1 MNKPISNLKSEIYNH
16 QCERQFKEGAMK
28 TETSDSQAQLVWT
41 MLAIVGA
48 ILSIVGWYRWAV

>member
-1 MNKPISNLKSEIYNH
+1 
-16 QCERQFKEGAMK
+16 MK